1 MKQRDDWHL
10 TEGIESVDSRSDP
23 FAAAIRAT
31 RMPMMITDPRRP
43 DNPVIFANEAFQ
55 NLTGYSREEV
65 IGRNC
70 RFLQGP
76 DTDQTTVARVREA
89 IRGVRDIQ
97 VDILNYK
104 KDGGTFWNALYLSP
118 TRNEKG
124 ELQYFFASQL
134 DITDRI
140 EAQSRV
146 AAQKALVEEEVRV
159 RTAALQEALE
169 AKTLLLHEVDHRVK
183 NNLMMIGSL
192 LRMQLRQIAD
202 SEISG
207 KLELMLQRVDALA
220 SIHRRLYQ
228 GSDITRFDVGAFA
241 AQLADDIVT
250 ASGRTDIE
258 IRCRVGVLEVASKHA
273 SALGLMINEI
283 ITNAVRHAFA
293 DGRSGVIEIAS
304 EASENFGSI
313 SIRDDGA
320 GLAAEAAR
328 SDGLGH
334 LLVDRLSRQIG
345 GTCDTRNA
353 DPGVRVTIRFP
364 LRS

>member
-43 DNPVIFANEAFQ
+43 DNPIVFANEAFQ

-76 DTDQTTVARVREA
+76 DTDRTAVARIRNA
-89 IRGVRDIQ
+89 IRGERDIQ

-104 KDGGTFWNALYLSP
+104 KDGAKFWNALYLSP
-118 TRNEKG
+118 TRNERG
-124 ELQYFFASQL
+124 EVQYFFASQL
-134 DITDRI
+134 DVTDRI

-146 AAQKALVEEEVRV
+146 AEQKARVEEEVRA
-159 RTAALQEALE
+159 RTAALEEALE

-192 LRMQLRQIAD
+192 LRLQLRQIAD

-207 KLELMLQRVDALA
+207 KLELMLERVDALA

-241 AQLADDIVT
+241 TQLADDIVT

-258 IRCRVGVLEVASKHA
+258 IRCRVGLLEIASKHA
-273 SALGLMINEI
+273 SALGLMVNEV
-283 ITNAVRHAFA
+283 ITNAVRHAFS
-293 DGRSGVIEIAS
+293 DGRSGLIELSS
-304 EASENFGSI
+304 EASGNFGAI
-313 SIRDDGA
+313 SIRDDGV
-320 GLAAEAAR
+320 GLPTGTAR

-334 LLVDRLSRQIG
+334 LLVERLSRQIG
-345 GTCDTRNA
+345 GTFESRNA
-353 DPGVRVTIRFP
+353 DPGVLATIRFP

>member
-43 DNPVIFANEAFQ
+43 DNPVVFANEAFQ

-76 DTDQTTVARVREA
+76 DTDPTTVSRIRDA
-89 IRGVRDIQ
+89 IRGERDVQ

-118 TRNEKG
+118 TRNANG

-134 DITDRI
+134 DVTDRI

-146 AAQKALVEEEVRV
+146 AAQKALVEEEVRA
-159 RTAALQEALE
+159 RTAALEEALE

-192 LRMQLRQIAD
+192 LRLQLRQIAD

-207 KLELMLQRVDALA
+207 KLELMLERVDALA

-228 GSDITRFDVGAFA
+228 GTDITRFDVGAFA
-241 AQLADDIVT
+241 AQLAHDIVT

-258 IRCRVGVLEVASKHA
+258 IRCRVGVLEIASKHA
-273 SALGLMINEI
+273 SALGLVINEV

-293 DGRSGVIEIAS
+293 DGRSGAIELSS
-304 EASENFGSI
+304 EASGDFGAI

-320 GLAAEAAR
+320 GFAAEIER

-334 LLVDRLSRQIG
+334 LLVDRLSRQVG
-345 GTCDTRNA
+345 GTCESRNA
-353 DPGVRVTIRFP
+353 DPGVLVRVQFP